1 MLKSTEISDPL
12 ANKKIYLPI
21 CNISIDT
28 RFPNSPYIENKR
40 KAKKIFCSQYMT
52 NPDKAFIVVL
62 FLLVHCL
69 RWSTTN
75 YYHSLRLIYFQNV
88 IKFFHIVT
96 ANAHFFIQANGIVIF
111 VWLFSVL
118 FALFPLLGWN
128 SYVSEVS
135 FHNLYAMIKSTT
147 FMNLIVRW
155 FILRFKLY

>member
-1 MLKSTEISDPL
+1 MLKSPEISDPL

-62 FLLVHCL
+62 FLLV
-69 RWSTTN
+69 
-75 YYHSLRLIYFQNV
+75 LRLIYFQNV

-135 FHNLYAMIKSTT
+135 FHILYAMIKSTT
-147 FMNLIVRW
+147 FMNLIH
-155 FILRFKLY
+155 LKYKELSK

>member
-1 MLKSTEISDPL
+1 
-12 ANKKIYLPI
+12 
-21 CNISIDT
+21 
-28 RFPNSPYIENKR
+28 
-40 KAKKIFCSQYMT
+40 MT

-69 RWSTTN
+69 RQRQQN
-75 YYHSLRLIYFQNV
+75 YYHSLHLVYFQNV
-88 IKFFHIVT
+88 IKFVRIVT
-96 ANAHFFIQANGIVIF
+96 VNAHFFIQANGIVIF

-147 FMNLIVRW
+147 FMNLIHLKYDDLSLGSNCISTSNYKNI
-155 FILRFKLY
+155 FNCILVEKLKLVYHFTTQGMMKENFSFENFFSCVFS